1 MMRDTFVPKINDKN
15 KTINATCQ
23 WEWQSFEVDKVASG
37 ALLAVTRKLNDLSTS
52 ELARKLKVTDDT
64 IKKWEKGSCNATML
78 REIASNYMLN
88 QELLLPSKK
97 ISSILSIEQKPDS
110 LQKVFIAYE
119 EKEMEMF
126 CERIVIE
133 KETGNSKVENAK
145 YNHLQ
150 TILKQY
156 ALNKELYKQEYYL
169 RLAGLYK
176 ENNQKFPIAEYESYL
191 RGYYDRYNIT
201 SIDFKELFERSIDL
215 PVLMY
220 DLIKIFQYRENHRE
234 IQKLVKYVFNATK
247 NIRYT

>member
-119 EKEMEMF
+119 EK
-126 CERIVIE
+126 
-133 KETGNSKVENAK
+133 GNGNV
-145 YNHLQ
+145 
-150 TILKQY
+150 
-156 ALNKELYKQEYYL
+156 L
-169 RLAGLYK
+169 RT
-176 ENNQKFPIAEYESYL
+176 
-191 RGYYDRYNIT
+191 DC
-201 SIDFKELFERSIDL
+201 
-215 PVLMY
+215 
-220 DLIKIFQYRENHRE
+220 YRKRNW
-234 IQKLVKYVFNATK
+234 K
-247 NIRYT
+247 